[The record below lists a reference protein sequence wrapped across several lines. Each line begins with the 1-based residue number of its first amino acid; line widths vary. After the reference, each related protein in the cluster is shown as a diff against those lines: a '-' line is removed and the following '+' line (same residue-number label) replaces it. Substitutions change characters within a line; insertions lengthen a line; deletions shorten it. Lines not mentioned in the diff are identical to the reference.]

1 MPQQASIATPGNL
14 NSSTGSSHYLTP
26 NPSPPLYVMLAKISA
41 RRFAALVVFHKTS
54 YKFAQSPSSPHVTN
68 VSFSL
73 TSSRQRYKSRSK
85 DIDYFTHQR
94 KAGEEDSLSQEF
106 LRITWP
112 LGMLRVFFSKRVKRS
127 QMRMLG
133 GDPLNFHFTL
143 VMWFHTWILDPT

>member
-1 MPQQASIATPGNL
+1 MDCPSALAS
-14 NSSTGSSHYLTP
+14 S
-26 NPSPPLYVMLAKISA
+26 LAKISA

-73 TSSRQRYKSRSK
+73 TSSRYRYKSISK

-112 LGMLRVFFSKRVKRS
+112 LGMLRVFFSKGVKRG
-127 QMRMLG
+127 QMKMLSG
-133 GDPLNFHFTL
+133 IPLNFRLTF
-143 VMWFHTWILDPT
+143 VIGFHIWNSDPT